1 MKKHLINAGILTVV
15 FIVAVILFSHLT
27 NRGNNNMTADL
38 GGATLPSV
46 SFSCEEYEVN
56 YLNGYKKEMDLS
68 TMRDSIT
75 PVSGNKLEMHIDP
88 YESEI
93 QSVNCAV
100 YTLDG
105 KEKLGE
111 NTYSKPD
118 KTVTI
123 EFEDGILS
131 EERLMILTLSVDD
144 QEIYYYTRVADSS
157 DFSMSSCLEY
167 VYNYH
172 NNAMGKVENVG
183 VGAALEPSGDAV
195 TSFYHVNINS
205 DYDHVSWGSL
215 EPAVEGTE
223 RWKIV
228 EANETYTSVLLEYEV
243 RCKGEENETDLYRV
257 DEFFRVRSVAGT
269 MYLLN
274 YDRTMEQI
282 FNPEQTVLS
291 EKGILLGITNPDVQ
305 YLVSNDGVKTAFI
318 QANELWYYNQDSDEV
333 SLLFSFM
340 DSESSDI
347 RNLTDEHEIHLLSM
361 DKSGNVTF
369 AVCGYMNRGVH
380 EGEVGTAVYYYD
392 SEKSSIDEKVFIPT
406 VKSASVSAEEPGNMV
421 YYSVD
426 RDMLYVL
433 TGGTL
438 YETEMEKKTTTT
450 TLVENLTDQQFVT
463 SEDGQLLAYQSNGTL
478 EDATKVIVKDLE
490 SGEDREVEC
499 KEGECIQPLG
509 FVNGDFVC
517 GVARKE
523 DIGKNV
529 SGETVIPM
537 YKVEI
542 RDSKNKVIKT
552 YESDSDFVS
561 GAKISDGMID
571 LERVV
576 KNGNVYTGIA
586 SSQITSNEEKK
597 ESNISLESYVT
608 ELKETQMRLTFADGI
623 SDLQPKVLKPKQVL
637 YEQSREVEFEEEQ
650 TADVYYVYGLGRL
663 QGIYDS
669 ANDAVQKADE
679 VSGVVISAGQSYVWE
694 RGNRS
699 LEYLITG
706 KDDAIN
712 ALREQLNSG
721 TAAMDA
727 VKQTIGESVLDLS
740 GCTTEQMLYFVS
752 RGIPVVGMTGE
763 RSSVILIGYDQTYVT
778 YIDTASGNRSAISYE
793 QMDAALASTGRAFIS
808 CIP

>member
-46 SFSCEEYEVN
+46 SFSCEGYEVN

-111 NTYSKPD
+111 HTYSKPD

>member
-1 MKKHLINAGILTVV
+1 MKKHLINAGILTAV
-15 FIVAVILFSHLT
+15 FIAAVILFSYLT

-46 SFSCEEYEVN
+46 SFSCEGYEVN

-75 PVSGNKLEMHIDP
+75 PVSGNKLEMHIES
-88 YESEI
+88 YESRI
-93 QSVNCAV
+93 QSANCAV

-111 NTYSKPD
+111 NTYNDPE

-144 QEIYYYTRVADSS
+144 REIYYYTRVADSA
-157 DFSMSSCLEY
+157 DFSMSACLEY

-183 VGAALEPSGDAV
+183 VGAALEPSGEAV

-205 DYDHVSWGSL
+205 DYDHVSWGGL

-243 RCKGEENETDLYRV
+243 RCKGEENETDLYTV
-257 DEFFRVRSVAGT
+257 DEFFRVRNVAGT

-274 YDRTMEQI
+274 YDRTMDQI

-291 EKGILLGITNPDVQ
+291 ENGILLGITDPDVQ
-305 YLVSNDGVKTAFI
+305 YLVSNDGVRTAFI
-318 QANELWYYNQDSDEV
+318 QANELWYYNQDSDEM

-340 DSESSDI
+340 DSESADI
-347 RNLTDEHEIHLLSM
+347 RNLTDEHEINLLSM

-369 AVCGYMNRGVH
+369 AVCGYMNRGSH
-380 EGEVGTAVYYYD
+380 EGEVGTAVYFYD
-392 SEKSSIDEKVFIPT
+392 SEKNSIDEKAFIPST
-406 VKSASVSAEEPGNMV
+406 KSAAVTAQESGNMV
-421 YYSVD
+421 YYSVA
-426 RDMLYVL
+426 REMLYVL

-438 YETEMEKKTTTT
+438 YETDMEKKETA
-450 TLVENLTDQQFVT
+450 TLVENLTDRQYVT
-463 SEDGQLLAYQSNGTL
+463 SEDGHLLAYQSNGTL
-478 EDATKVIVKDLE
+478 EQATEIVVKDLE
-490 SGEDREVEC
+490 SGKDRTVEC
-499 KEGECIQPLG
+499 QEGECILPLG
-509 FVNGDFVC
+509 FVNEDFVC
-517 GVARKE
+517 GKARTS
-523 DIGKNV
+523 DIGQNV
-529 SGETVIPM
+529 SGETMIPM

-542 RDSKNKVIKT
+542 RDSDNEVVKT

-561 GAKISDGMID
+561 GAEISDGMIN

-576 KNGNVYTGIA
+576 KNGNIYTGIA
-586 SSQITSNEEKK
+586 SSQITSNEERK

-608 ELKETQMRLTFADGI
+608 ELKETQMRLTFVDGI
-623 SDLQPKVLKPKQVL
+623 SDLEPKVLKPKQVL
-637 YEQSREVEFEEEQ
+637 YEQPTEIEFEEKESQ
-650 TADVYYVYGLGRL
+650 EAYYVYGTGCL
-663 QGIYDS
+663 QGVYGS
-669 ANDAVQKADE
+669 ANDAVLKADE

-699 LEYLITG
+699 LNYLITG
-706 KDDAIN
+706 KDDVIN
-712 ALREQLNSG
+712 TLRELLNGG
-721 TAAMDA
+721 TGAMDA
-727 VKQTIGESVLDLS
+727 VRQTIGENVLDLS
-740 GCTTEQMLYFVS
+740 GCTTEEMLYFVS

-763 RSSVILIGYDQTYVT
+763 GSSVILIGYDQTYVT
-778 YIDTASGNRSAISYE
+778 YIDTASGSRSAISYE
-793 QMDAALASTGRAFIS
+793 QMDAALAGTGRAFVS

>member
-46 SFSCEEYEVN
+46 SFSCEGYEVN

-111 NTYSKPD
+111 HTYSKPD

-257 DEFFRVRSVAGT
+257 EEFFRVRSVAGT

-406 VKSASVSAEEPGNMV
+406 VKSDSVSAEEPGNMV

-478 EDATKVIVKDLE
+478 EDATKIIVKDLE

-663 QGIYDS
+663 QGIFDS

>member
-46 SFSCEEYEVN
+46 SFSCEGYEVN

-75 PVSGNKLEMHIDP
+75 PVNGNKLEMHIDP

-100 YTLDG
+100 YTLDA

-111 NTYSKPD
+111 HTYSKPD

-257 DEFFRVRSVAGT
+257 EEFFRVRSVAGT

-669 ANDAVQKADE
+669 ANDALQKADE

>member
-1 MKKHLINAGILTVV
+1 MKKHLIHAGILAVV

-46 SFSCEEYEVN
+46 SFSCEGYEVN

-75 PVSGNKLEMHIDP
+75 PVSGNRLEMHIAS
-88 YESEI
+88 YENEI
-93 QSVNCAV
+93 QSANCAV

-111 NTYSKPD
+111 NTYNKPD
-118 KTVTI
+118 KTVTV

-157 DFSMSSCLEY
+157 NFSMSSCLEY

-257 DEFFRVRSVAGT
+257 DEFFRVRSVSGT

-291 EKGILLGITNPDVQ
+291 EKGILLGITDPDVQ
-305 YLVSNDGVKTAFI
+305 YLVSNDGVKTVFI
-318 QANELWYYNQDSDEV
+318 QANELWYYNQDNDEV

-340 DSESSDI
+340 NSESSDI
-347 RNLTDEHEIHLLSM
+347 RNLTDEHEIRLLSM

-369 AVCGYMNRGVH
+369 AVCGYMNRGIH

-392 SEKSSIDEKVFIPT
+392 SQKSSIDEKVFIPT
-406 VKSASVSAEEPGNMV
+406 VKSASVSVEETGSMV

-426 RDMLYVL
+426 RDTLYVL

-438 YETEMEKKTTTT
+438 YETDMEKKTTTT
-450 TLVENLTDQQFVT
+450 TLVENLTDQQYVT

-478 EDATKVIVKDLE
+478 EEATEIVVKDLE
-490 SGEDREVEC
+490 SGEDHKVKCE
-499 KEGECIQPLG
+499 EGECIQPLG

-517 GVARKE
+517 GVARAE

-529 SGETVIPM
+529 SGETIIPM

-542 RDSKNKVIKT
+542 RDSDNKVIKT
-552 YESDSDFVS
+552 YESDSDFVA

-571 LERVV
+571 LKRVV
-576 KNGNVYTGIA
+576 KSGNVYTGIA

-650 TADVYYVYGLGRL
+650 TADAYYVYGLGRL

-669 ANDAVQKADE
+669 ANDAVIKADE
-679 VSGVVISAGQSYVWE
+679 VSGVVISSGQSYVWE

-712 ALREQLNSG
+712 ALREQLNKG
-721 TAAMDA
+721 TAAIDA
-727 VKQTIGESVLDLS
+727 VRQTIGDNVLDLS

-752 RGIPVVGMTGE
+752 KGTPVVGMTGAE
-763 RSSVILIGYDQTYVT
+763 TSVILIGYDQTYVT

-793 QMDAALASTGRAFIS
+793 QMDAALAGTGRAFIG
-808 CIP
+808 CIS